1 MAKKILIEN
10 WRQAWKLHTV
20 KFGAALAVI
29 PSIIWNL
36 ASALGDVLPMLP
48 QEVRDYLPENVRVA
62 LALVGL
68 TVVVLRL
75 WRQKNVDS
83 SRAGDS

>member
-1 MAKKILIEN
+1 MAKKILIDN

-20 KFGAALAVI
+20 KFGAALALI
-29 PSIIWNL
+29 PSILWNL
-36 ASALGDVLPMLP
+36 AQALGDVLPMLP
-48 QEVRDYLPENVRVA
+48 QEVREYLPENVRVV

-68 TVVVLRL
+68 MVVVLRI

-83 SRAGDS
+83 TRAGDS